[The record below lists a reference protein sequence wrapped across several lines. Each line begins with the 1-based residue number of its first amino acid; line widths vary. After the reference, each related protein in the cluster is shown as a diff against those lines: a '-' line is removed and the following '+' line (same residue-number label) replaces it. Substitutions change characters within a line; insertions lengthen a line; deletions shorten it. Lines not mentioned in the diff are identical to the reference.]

1 MIMTERRIAL
11 GYSQDKL
18 SRLSCVPRG
27 RIISLEAGT
36 HSLRVIPYHQ
46 SVQIAAA
53 LEISPEEWYNA
64 VMSPEY
70 DLFVRKRGYGNA

>member
-27 RIISLEAGT
+27 RIISLEAGIY
-36 HSLRVIPYHQ
+36 SLRVIPYHQ

-53 LEISPEEWYNA
+53 LEISPDEWYNE
-64 VMSPEY
+64 VMSPAYE
-70 DLFVRKRGYGNA
+70 LWIRKRGCVNA